1 MCFLA
6 GGEPTVNVRGR
17 GLGGRAQELAVEMA
31 IRLDGLPRP
40 ALFISAGTD
49 GQDGPTTAAGGL
61 VDNTTMQRAAALGL
75 DARAYL
81 SDSNSHA
88 FLSAV
93 GGLVTT
99 GLTGTNVMDIMALAL
114 E

>member
-1 MCFLA
+1 M
-6 GGEPTVNVRGR
+6 G
-17 GLGGRAQELAVEMA
+17 MA
-31 IRLDGLPRP
+31 IRLGGFPRP
-40 ALFISAGTD
+40 AVFIAAGTD

-61 VDNTTMQRAAALGL
+61 VDSATMPRAAALGL

-81 SDSNSHA
+81 ADSNSHA

-93 GGLVTT
+93 GALVTT